1 MSSGGKQMVINTQE
15 RAVST
20 DINRLQAFQG
30 AADGESWRALQN
42 TYQGA
47 DDADGGGLYVPRL
60 VQGNPSY
67 ADVHAGLQ
75 VQPQIGNLNLIVS
88 AGFARLYDPD
98 AVPSTDDSQYK
109 LVQDP
114 GVVTVGSLV
123 MTANASGST
132 RIDVIECQRSNV
144 IVETDSRDIFN
155 PVTGLFAATTVTK
168 ATQSLFTY
176 RVRLGTPG
184 SGWPGTQTGWMP
196 LAVASVPTGTTTND
210 QITFWDV
217 RPLVSNRI
225 HQPHNLSSSDSIIDY
240 VNGFLDCST
249 AAHPKLGY
257 TTRCSASDF
266 IGTTGN
272 GLYRLGG
279 YINDP
284 GSFAALDVSSSN
296 YQMSA
301 LGTGPVYIYLAEPF
315 GLPRWAWYSSAAFGS
330 RVVRSPKGV
339 LILST
344 TPPLGTGTPS
354 TALTLPPSLGFASTT
369 GKAICIAVTHA
380 TANAVDGAFFAN
392 NKTQFASKYVS
403 SGNNSPIF
411 TASAGT
417 IASPNATFAMVS
429 NTNYPPNARALIVEF
444 NLVVSTT
451 FAADPIFYL
460 FNLVDSLGNSTEVGQ
475 ASAYVTSATNANLV
489 CTLRIPWGAS
499 SGTPSLAA
507 KITGSTATLVSAT
520 AQVIGWEL

>member
-30 AADGESWRALQN
+30 ETDGEDWRALAN
-42 TYQGA
+42 TYQGT
-47 DDADGGGLYVPRL
+47 DDADGGGLYVPRII
-60 VQGNPSY
+60 QGNPSY

-75 VQPQIGNLNLIVS
+75 VQPQIGNLNLLVS
-88 AGFARLYDPD
+88 AGVARLFDPD

-109 LVQDP
+109 VVVDP
-114 GVVTVGSLV
+114 GVVTVGALV

-132 RIDVIECQRSNV
+132 RIDVIECQRNNTIS
-144 IVETDSRDIFN
+144 ETDSRDIFN
-155 PVTGLFAATTVTK
+155 PVTGLFSATTVTK
-168 ATQSLFTY
+168 ATQSFFTY
-176 RVRLGTPG
+176 RVRAGTPG

-210 QITFWDV
+210 TITFWDV
-217 RPLVSNRI
+217 RPLVSNRLY
-225 HQPHNLSSSDSIIDY
+225 QPHNLASNDSIIDY
-240 VNGFLDCST
+240 VAGFIDCST
-249 AAHPKLGY
+249 AAHPKLGM
-257 TTRCSASDF
+257 TSRCAATDF
-266 IGTTGN
+266 TGN
-272 GLYRLGG
+272 VNALYRLGG

-284 GSFAALDVSSSN
+284 GSFNPLDISSSS

-301 LGTGPVYIYLAEPF
+301 LGTGPVYIFLAEPF

-339 LILST
+339 LILTT
-344 TPPLGTGTPS
+344 TPPIPTGTPS
-354 TALTLPPSLGFASTT
+354 SALTLPPSLGFADTT
-369 GKAICIAVTHA
+369 TKAICIAVTHA
-380 TANAVDGAFFAN
+380 TAGLVDGALFSN

-403 SGNNSPIF
+403 SGSNSPIF
-411 TASAGT
+411 TASTGT
-417 IASPNATFAMVS
+417 IASPNATFAMTS
-429 NTNYPPNARALIVEF
+429 NVNYPPNARYLIVEF

-460 FNLVDSLGNSTEVGQ
+460 FNVVDSLGNSCEIGQ
-475 ASAYVTSATNANLV
+475 ASAFVTSATVANLL
-489 CTLRIPWGAS
+489 CTLRVPWGAA
-499 SGTPSLAA
+499 SGTQSLAA